1 MVDWLHAVA
10 LRIYR
15 RLPRRARRSIVRQLS
30 PTFTVGSMC
39 RIERSDG
46 RVLLIRHSY
55 RERWGL
61 PGGLLERGESPAG
74 AAIRE
79 VREEVNLDVALS
91 GEPGVVVDAE
101 ARRVDVVFRAR
112 PVRADDAD
120 AVRPT
125 SVEILE
131 VRWFAPRHFPEL
143 QWETTDAL
151 DALRRAESA
160 RERSEAAQT
169 AR

>member
-1 MVDWLHAVA
+1 MNGQLHAFA
-10 LRIYR
+10 LRVYR
-15 RLPRRARRSIVRQLS
+15 RLPRRARRAIVRQVS

-39 RIERSDG
+39 VIERSDG

-61 PGGLLERGESPAG
+61 PGGLLEKGESPAG

-79 VREEVNLDVALS
+79 VREEVNLDIALV
-91 GEPGVVVDAE
+91 GEPAFVVDAE
-101 ARRVDVVFRAR
+101 SRRVDVVFRAR

-125 SVEILE
+125 SVEIVE
-131 VRWFAPRHFPEL
+131 TRWFPRQDFPEL
-143 QWETTDAL
+143 QWETVDAF
-151 DALRRAESA
+151 DAVRRAETTASG
-160 RERSEAAQT
+160 RERSAG
-169 AR
+169 